1 MSNIPD
7 WYLIQAQDYIS
18 MLQNTEMYTHEEL
31 PSITKKQ
38 RHFEYQLMREKNGLS
53 RVETARKE
61 TKSMNV
67 VMPLPR
73 PQLSISYS
81 QLMSMGY
88 GTMESQKTKRKVN
101 SYA

>member
-1 MSNIPD
+1 MSNLPD

-31 PSITKKQ
+31 LSITKKQ
-38 RHFEYQLMREKNGLS
+38 RQFEHQLMRVKNGLP
-53 RVETARKE
+53 REETT
-61 TKSMNV
+61 TKVTTPNV

-73 PQLSISYS
+73 PQSISYS
-81 QLMSMGY
+81 QLMSIGY
-88 GTMESQKTKRKVN
+88 GTLQSKRTKPKVN

>member
-1 MSNIPD
+1 MSNLPD
-7 WYLIQAQDYIS
+7 WYVIQAQDYIS

-31 PSITKKQ
+31 LSITKKQ
-38 RHFEYQLMREKNGLS
+38 RQFEYQLMREKNGLP
-53 RVETARKE
+53 RVETASKE
-61 TKSMNV
+61 TKSMKV

-88 GTMESQKTKRKVN
+88 GTMESKRTKAKVN